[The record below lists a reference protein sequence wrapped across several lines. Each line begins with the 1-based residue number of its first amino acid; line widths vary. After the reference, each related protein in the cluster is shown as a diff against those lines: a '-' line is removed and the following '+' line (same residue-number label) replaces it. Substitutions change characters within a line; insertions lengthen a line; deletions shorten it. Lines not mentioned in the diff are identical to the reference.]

1 MKHVYFLATEA
12 LAGLLCDARLDHTY
26 RPLPGRALDKA
37 GQVRDADSGIAPV
50 ERSVGPVDVVG
61 RPLDVALIPL
71 NLIGCGNDI
80 NGHKSGGH
88 SVVPAFVAERVKG
101 ASAKRHGQSAAEQNG
116 VEEVNNSGPC
126 SCGGGS
132 AQRVEPVQLALFGL
146 RHADQSLPYGEARI
160 GDTPLGKLVDGGLLT
175 PALDRHLQ
183 LSDAVRFEV
192 SDDLL
197 PVHTHE
203 NNCIQLLRQAVFS

>member
-1 MKHVYFLATEA
+1 MFKNAYFLAAEA
-12 LAGLLCDARLDHTY
+12 LAGLLCDARIEHAY
-26 RPLPGRALDKA
+26 RPLAQKVDGVEAN
-37 GQVRDADSGIAPV
+37 DSGEIECHPIALSIPQNLGRDRV
-50 ERSVGPVDVVG
+50 ETG
-61 RPLDVALIPL
+61 
-71 NLIGCGNDI
+71 
-80 NGHKSGGH
+80 GGH
-88 SVVPAFVAERVKG
+88 SVVPAFDKQVEHDDCGG
-101 ASAKRHGQSAAEQNG
+101 ADQRDSAKADECE
-116 VEEVNNSGPC
+116 VEEGHSSPC